1 MQGEKVGEERKW
13 KSGENKSERE
23 KKKEK
28 KSAGNKSERKGNIC
42 GESGE
47 SEMKTEKRKR
57 MKEPVSF
64 VPENINLEKKGRGGG

>member
-1 MQGEKVGEERKW
+1 MGEERKW

-23 KKKEK
+23 KKK
-28 KSAGNKSERKGNIC
+28 KSEGNKSERKGNIC
-42 GESGE
+42 ESGE

-64 VPENINLEKKGRGGG
+64 VPENINLEKKGRGGDK